1 MRLLT
6 WFLTSCLVSLLPA
19 SLLAQTIHGEVL
31 EQDSRNPV
39 SGALVL
45 LVDAA
50 GAERVGVFTGSNGRF
65 VIEAPS
71 PGRYTLRA
79 ERIGLGQARSAA
91 FDLQAG
97 QRIEQR
103 LLAPVALIELSGV
116 TVESTRRCQIR
127 PADGDL
133 VATTW
138 EEARKVLNATRWTQG
153 RKYYTYTLRE
163 HERDID
169 PSSLRVLRERTTEQ
183 SRVAD
188 RPFVSRSPAVLARE
202 GYLSREGAYHTYYAP
217 DAEVL
222 LSDEFLD
229 THCFR
234 AERPGRA
241 QRGLVGL
248 AFEPV
253 DRREGIID
261 IRGVLWLEQET
272 AELRYLEFRY
282 TGLPLES
289 GAQHV
294 GGRVD
299 FERLPSGHWFVRSYH
314 IRMPLMASTLQVGSG
329 PTTERVQLRGLLET
343 GAQVIEVVPLEIRRQ
358 ETARVAILGSISL
371 EGSRSPLPGATV
383 FLDGTAFST
392 TTDSAGRFRFDEIPA
407 GSYQIRFYHPLMD
420 GRNRMPSPR
429 SVVADPGATIEVE
442 LAVPSR

>member
-6 WFLTSCLVSLLPA
+6 WFFASCLVSLLPA
-19 SLLAQTIHGEVL
+19 SLLAQTVHGEVL
-31 EQDSRNPV
+31 EQDSRIPV

-50 GAERVGVFTGSNGRF
+50 GAERVGVFTGTNGRF
-65 VIEAPS
+65 VLEAPG

-79 ERIGLGQARSAA
+79 ERIGLGQARSAT

-103 LLAPVALIELSGV
+103 LLAPVAFIELSGV

-153 RKYYTYTLRE
+153 RNFYTYALRE
-163 HERDID
+163 YEREID
-169 PSSLRVLRERTTEQ
+169 PSSMRVLRERTTEL
-183 SRVAD
+183 SRVTD

-202 GYLSREGAYHTYYAP
+202 GYVSKEGVDHTYYAP

-222 LSDEFLD
+222 LSAEFLD
-229 THCFR
+229 KHCFR

-241 QRGLVGL
+241 QRGLIGL

-253 DRREGIID
+253 NRREGIVD
-261 IRGVLWLEQET
+261 ISGVLWLDRET

-289 GAQHV
+289 GAKHV

-299 FERLPSGHWFVRSYH
+299 FERLPSGHWIVRSYH
-314 IRMPLMASTLQVGSG
+314 IRMPLLTTTLHSGVG

-343 GAQVIEVVPLEIRRQ
+343 GAEVVEVVPLEVRRQ
-358 ETARVAILGSISL
+358 EAARVAILGSISL

-420 GRNRMPSPR
+420 GRTRMPTPR